1 MKKKGIN
8 VKINE
13 FYTNGSVK
21 TGSIKS
27 DGQITEN
34 DKLEEREET

>member
-13 FYTNGSVK
+13 FYTNGTIK
-21 TGSIKS
+21 TGSVKS

-34 DKLEEREET
+34 DEL